1 LGFKPNGFRP
11 KTIGKKVIIHL
22 KSVYKSSGLGF
33 KLFFKSSL
41 QPKDTGCGPSIL
53 VGTRKA
59 SDEISSPKILTEEGF
74 GSGSVVGSVLGLPEV
89 GFEMFLKG
97 SPIG

>member
-1 LGFKPNGFRP
+1 M
-11 KTIGKKVIIHL
+11 V
-22 KSVYKSSGLGF
+22 SGLRLSARRSLSTSNRF
-33 KLFFKSSL
+33 TSLRVWVLSFFFKSSL